1 MERFQ
6 CHAPH
11 ALCSFLLVIFISGN
25 LLACLNK
32 HLNKTCLIKLY
43 YIANKKTEDPE
54 TAAACDIEYLYGY
67 SYPFNMTTSG
77 LNTWEIS
84 YFHDFNDIIEVNGY
98 CIGATLLNILK
109 HLEKNPV
116 LSEITEKNDITLKC
130 NGCTDDIKDTIGLLP
145 FFYKLPEYRP
155 AYLLED
161 SDHAGN
167 LISGVR
173 PQISI
178 NNMTMQ
184 CESFV
189 SENIQGLL
197 LQHVAKDPTHILYL
211 YNFLKKIYRN
221 ASIHDL
227 ARLGNFEVL
236 SYLHKPTLNDNGLD
250 FEINT
255 KNDPKMVK

>member
-155 AYLLED
+155 A
-161 SDHAGN
+161 
-167 LISGVR
+167 
-173 PQISI
+173 
-178 NNMTMQ
+178 
-184 CESFV
+184 
-189 SENIQGLL
+189 
-197 LQHVAKDPTHILYL
+197 
-211 YNFLKKIYRN
+211 
-221 ASIHDL
+221 
-227 ARLGNFEVL
+227 
-236 SYLHKPTLNDNGLD
+236 
-250 FEINT
+250 
-255 KNDPKMVK
+255 